1 MDNKFSWRQRGN
13 SFGYAFSG
21 LKAVFR
27 TEHNMWIHA
36 ALTAVALLLGIWL
49 RISAAEWMS
58 LLIVMTLVWMA
69 ELFNTALEKTL
80 DFISKEK
87 HPQIKLVKDLSAAA
101 VLVTAVAALIGG
113 GIIFIPKLFLL

>member
-69 ELFNTALEKTL
+69 ELFNTALEKTM